1 MKKSWLLSLGIC
13 CLLFVGGVWSRPAT
27 KSYILAITSVYSD
40 LGGKSCKTTQHDEE
54 SGSIT
59 QICSGVGGYKLEVS
73 EGDLRQTVTI
83 IAPNRKKYP
92 LDLTSNVS
100 GGFSSVGQKAEWRVK
115 KQGKQVVPVGLIIR
129 FNASEDPADASKIT
143 SYLTVS
149 KITARA
155 ACLTN
160 IIKPGPQ
167 QNEQAQ
173 QAADIAATQPCF
185 KRS

>member
-13 CLLFVGGVWSRPAT
+13 CLLFVGGVWPRPAT
-27 KSYILAITSVYSD
+27 KLYVPAITSVYSD

-83 IAPNRKKYP
+83 IAPNRKQYP
-92 LDLTSNVS
+92 LDLISNVS
-100 GGFSSVGQKAEWRVK
+100 GGFSSVGPKAEWRVR
-115 KQGKQVVPVGLIIR
+115 KQGKKVIPIGLIVR
-129 FNASEDPADASKIT
+129 FNASEDPADSSKVT

-173 QAADIAATQPCF
+173 QAADIAATQPCLV
-185 KRS
+185 R